1 MADGQHHPEKAMTL
15 HTKAEIILGSALA
28 VALLFIGY
36 DQYRKA
42 IDNAVA
48 EKTAEI
54 LAKAQKEKDD
64 SLSTRNAEYKTAIQD
79 MQDRYDRLSKMTPQQ
94 IVIKA
99 PEYVPGLQGKPPIQ
113 IVGPDTLPAPVGS
126 AIIPPE
132 DIQPLATAILD
143 GKKCSLDLN
152 KCQGDL
158 RDWQGKYELKDQ
170 EAENWKKAS
179 KGGSW
184 AKRFGSNVL
193 KLGIGVAAGYAIA
206 KR

>member
-1 MADGQHHPEKAMTL
+1 MTV
-15 HTKAEIILGSALA
+15 HTKAEIALGSALLLA
-28 VALLFIGY
+28 VLFIGV
-36 DQYRKA
+36 DQYHKA
-42 IDNAVA
+42 ITNAVA
-48 EKTAEI
+48 EQAAE
-54 LAKAQKEKDD
+54 LKRQAQKQIDD
-64 SLSTRNAEYKTAIQD
+64 TLSQRDRQYQ
-79 MQDRYDRLSKMTPQQ
+79 QDRLDLEQKYSALQKMTPQQ

>member
-1 MADGQHHPEKAMTL
+1 MTV
-15 HTKAEIILGSALA
+15 HTKAEIALGSALLLA
-28 VALLFIGY
+28 VLFIGV
-36 DQYRKA
+36 DQYHKA
-42 IDNAVA
+42 ITNAVA

-54 LAKAQKEKDD
+54 NAKLRSRRTIPCLPGRQEYQNRHLEQKY
-64 SLSTRNAEYKTAIQD
+64 SALQ
-79 MQDRYDRLSKMTPQQ
+79 KMTPQQ